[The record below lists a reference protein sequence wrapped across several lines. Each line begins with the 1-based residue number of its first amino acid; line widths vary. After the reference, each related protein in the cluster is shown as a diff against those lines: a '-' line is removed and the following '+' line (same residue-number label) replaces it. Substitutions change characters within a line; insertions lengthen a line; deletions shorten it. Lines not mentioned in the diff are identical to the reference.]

1 MKRKKDAKRAGFPP
15 IQVRILQEDAA
26 PVERVFTLPF
36 RIGRDR
42 ECDIHLPLKH
52 VSRTHAE
59 INYTNQCWWIH
70 DLESTNG
77 VHLNDRKVQ
86 HAPINDQ
93 DVLLL
98 GKEGPQIQ
106 FRYVQPD
113 GFGHH
118 GGAEAYETAQEDTE
132 GGLRKKAVY
141 LVVGIV
147 TLLLVGVVFGS
158 RQSEEKRQ
166 RRADAELLFFDLKA
180 RDRAIASI
188 RFDAEPVE
196 SESRLLELME
206 LEAERRRMAERYKGY
221 IIEVGLYKDL
231 SEVERH
237 IYNVT
242 RFFNESE
249 FTMPAI
255 FVDDVKEAIDVYW
268 LEENRLQLEHA
279 LGKASSQGYTSYIV
293 DALVRNGLPIEY
305 FYLPLTISLFD
316 TDAVSPAGVEIRR
329 GMWQMG
335 TEVAAAYGV
344 TVGVYADM
352 EQIDPSDGRHNFYES
367 TAAAVRFLRD
377 IYYGPGELSGL
388 VTLAGY
394 LDPVGASINVG
405 DPLASTLN
413 AAFFQGEPDAPGQ
426 RTYWALLDRG
436 DAGLLAGANSEIRPG
451 VDRDVQRQ
459 IARVVA
465 ATVIGQDPP
474 LFGFNYPNPLAD
486 YQNRLAR

>member
-1 MKRKKDAKRAGFPP
+1 MKRNKDAKRAGFPP
-15 IQVRILQEDAA
+15 IQVRILQEDAT

-77 VHLNDRKVQ
+77 IHLNDRKVQ

-93 DVLLL
+93 DILLL

-118 GGAEAYETAQEDTE
+118 GGGEAYDTAQQDTE
-132 GGLRKKAVY
+132 SGLRKKAVY
-141 LVVGIV
+141 FVVGIV

-158 RQSEEKRQ
+158 RQSEEKHQ
-166 RRADAELLFFDLKA
+166 RRSDAEQLFFEMKA
-180 RDRAIASI
+180 RDRLIAGI
-188 RFDAEPVE
+188 RFDAEPE
-196 SESRLLELME
+196 DSESRLLELMDM
-206 LEAERRRMAERYKGY
+206 EAERRQMAERYKGY

-231 SEVERH
+231 SEVERL
-237 IYNVT
+237 IYNAT

-249 FTMPAI
+249 FTMPAS
-255 FVDDVKEAIDVYW
+255 FVDDVKDAIDVYW

-279 LGKASSQGYTSYIV
+279 LGKASSMGYTSYLV
-293 DALVRNGLPIEY
+293 DTLVRNGLPIEY
-305 FYLPLTISLFD
+305 VYLPLTLSLFD
-316 TDAVSPAGVEIRR
+316 LDAVAMVDGEVRR
-329 GMWQMG
+329 GMWLMG
-335 TEVAAAYGV
+335 TDAAAAYGV

-367 TAAAVRFLRD
+367 TAAAVRLLRD
-377 IYYGPGELSGL
+377 LYYGPGELSGL
-388 VTLAGY
+388 VTMAGY
-394 LDPVGASINVG
+394 LDPAGASINVG
-405 DPLASTLN
+405 DTLASSLG
-413 AAFFQGEPDAPGQ
+413 AAFFQGEPDDPGH
-426 RTYWALLDRG
+426 RNYWALLARSEVG
-436 DAGLLAGANSEIRPG
+436 GVSGEASAALAGIDG
-451 VDRDVQRQ
+451 DVQRQ
-459 IARVVA
+459 VARVVA
-465 ATVIGQDPP
+465 AAVIGQDPP

-486 YQNRLAR
+486 YQSRLAR

>member
-1 MKRKKDAKRAGFPP
+1 MKLKKDAKRAGFPP

-77 VHLNDRKVQ
+77 IHLNDRKVQ

-106 FRYVQPD
+106 FRYAQSD

-118 GGAEAYETAQEDTE
+118 GGGEAYESAQEDTE
-132 GGLRKKAVY
+132 SGLRKKTVY
-141 LVVGIV
+141 VVVGIV
-147 TLLLVGVVFGS
+147 MLLLVGVVFGS

-166 RRADAELLFFDLKA
+166 RRVDAERLFADMKSH
-180 RDRAIASI
+180 DRAIAEI
-188 RFDAEPVE
+188 RFDEEPPD

-206 LEAERRRMAERYKGY
+206 REAERRQMAERYKGY

-231 SEVERH
+231 TEVERLV
-237 IYNVT
+237 YNVT

-249 FTMPAI
+249 FAMPAS
-255 FVDDVKEAIDVYW
+255 FVDDVQEAIDGYW
-268 LEENRLQLEHA
+268 LQENRLQLERA
-279 LGKASSQGYTSYIV
+279 LGKAASLGYTSYIV
-293 DALVRNGLPIEY
+293 DTLVRNGLPIEY
-305 FYLPLTISLFD
+305 FYLPLTLSLFD
-316 TDAVSPAGVEIRR
+316 LDAVSRAGGEIRR
-329 GMWQMG
+329 GMWLMG
-335 TEVAAAYGV
+335 TDAAMAYGV

-367 TAAAVRFLRD
+367 TSASARFLRD
-377 IYYGPGELSGL
+377 LYYGPGELSGM

-394 LDPVGASINVG
+394 LDPAGASINV
-405 DPLASTLN
+405 DDALASSLDAT
-413 AAFFQGEPDAPGQ
+413 FFQGEPDDPAL
-426 RTYWALLDRG
+426 RTYWALLARDE
-436 DAGLLAGANSEIRPG
+436 ANAASAYPG
-451 VDRDVQRQ
+451 VNRDVQRQ

-465 ATVIGQDPP
+465 AAVIGQDPP
-474 LFGFNYPNPLAD
+474 LFGFNFPNPLAD
-486 YQNRLAR
+486 YQSRLAR

>member
-1 MKRKKDAKRAGFPP
+1 MKRNKDAKRAGFPP
-15 IQVRILQEDAA
+15 IQVRILQEDAT

-59 INYTNQCWWIH
+59 VNYTNQCWWIH

-118 GGAEAYETAQEDTE
+118 GGSEAYESAQADTE
-132 GGLRKKAVY
+132 SGLRKKGVY
-141 LVVGIV
+141 LAVAIV
-147 TLLLVGVVFGS
+147 TLLLVGVVFGG
-158 RQSEEKRQ
+158 RQSEEKRL
-166 RRADAELLFFDLKA
+166 RRIEAEHLFLDMKA
-180 RDRAIASI
+180 SDRTISDI
-188 RFDAEPVE
+188 RFKADEAET
-196 SESRLLELME
+196 ESRLLELIE
-206 LEAERRRMAERYKGY
+206 LEAERRQMAERYKGY

-249 FTMPAI
+249 FAMPAEFI
-255 FVDDVKEAIDVYW
+255 ADVQEAIDVYW
-268 LEENRLQLEHA
+268 LEENRLQLEQA
-279 LGKASSQGYTSYIV
+279 FARASSLGYTSYIV
-293 DALVRNGLPIEY
+293 DTLVRNGLPIEY
-305 FYLPLTISLFD
+305 FYLPLTLSLFNS
-316 TDAVSPAGVEIRR
+316 DALTMAAGDIRR
-329 GMWQMG
+329 GMWLLG
-335 TEVAAAYGV
+335 TDMSAAYGV
-344 TVGVYADM
+344 TVGAYTDM

-367 TAAAVRFLRD
+367 TAAAARFLHD
-377 IYYGPGELSGL
+377 LYYGPGELSGL

-394 LDPVGASINVG
+394 LDPAGVSINVG
-405 DPLASTLN
+405 DTLASSLD
-413 AAFFQGEPDAPGQ
+413 AAFFQGELDDPAL
-426 RTYWALLDRG
+426 RTYWALLARG
-436 DAGLLAGANSEIRPG
+436 MEGSGSVSSGIN
-451 VDRDVQRQ
+451 RDVQRQ

-465 ATVIGQDPP
+465 AAVIGQDPP

-486 YQNRLAR
+486 YQSRLAR